1 MASGTLEIEKKPVE
15 LSELCREVV
24 ERARL
29 YAARKKTAI
38 EMDAPPLTVAA
49 DPDLLGFAVYNLLTN
64 AVKYSPKRSTVRL
77 EVRETAGGA
86 AISVADEGYGIAREE
101 QQKIFERFYRL
112 KRDEKGGEE
121 GTGIGL
127 ALVKEIAT
135 QHGGRI
141 EVESSPGAGSRFTLT
156 LPKS

>member
-1 MASGTLEIEKKPVE
+1 
-15 LSELCREVV
+15 
-24 ERARL
+24 
-29 YAARKKTAI
+29 
-38 EMDAPPLTVAA
+38 
-49 DPDLLGFAVYNLLTN
+49 
-64 AVKYSPKRSTVRL
+64 
-77 EVRETAGGA
+77 